1 MFRKVRWFVKNVG
14 LKLWEGAVMED
25 LVVNSVEEL
34 EELYTMHIITYAQY
48 INIKK
53 ELQEDSDE

>member
-1 MFRKVRWFVKNVG
+1 
-14 LKLWEGAVMED
+14 MED

-34 EELYTMHIITYAQY
+34 EELYTMHIITYTQY